1 MKQTPRQA
9 GTSGTPDQPLRLPD
23 WNERDRHP
31 LTMFKLPLSVGA
43 VRQRSS
49 VGNDGANVW
58 DDAEKPGPRRGS
70 LPLLLKA
77 AVWRVAAGLGRFRT
91 LP

>member
-1 MKQTPRQA
+1 LRGKREPRRH
-9 GTSGTPDQPLRLPD
+9 PEQPLRLRD
-23 WNERDRHP
+23 WKERDRHP

-58 DDAEKPGPRRGS
+58 NDAETPGPRRGS
-70 LPLLLKA
+70 LPPLLKA